1 MDDGSRRAGMVH
13 AVILRS
19 GAADAAAG
27 ATGMAA
33 FMIHLHRV
41 GVKRLDSSEEIVRA
55 PCGGSSSSTANKHFC
70 VLSTYY
76 QLTSVQRA
84 RDVSVFEGREGAE
97 TRNMGA
103 ISLKPTLYN
112 LLSYDKLYGIQFVY
126 VH

>member
-84 RDVSVFEGREGAE
+84 RDVRACLRAVRAPRREIWAQYRSKL
-97 TRNMGA
+97 TQ
-103 ISLKPTLYN
+103 TL
-112 LLSYDKLYGIQFVY
+112 
-126 VH
+126 